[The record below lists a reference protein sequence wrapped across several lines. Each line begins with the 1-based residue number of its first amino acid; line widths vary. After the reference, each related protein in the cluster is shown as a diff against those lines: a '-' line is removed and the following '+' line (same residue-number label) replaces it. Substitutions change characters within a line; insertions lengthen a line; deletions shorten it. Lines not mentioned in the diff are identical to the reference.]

1 MTFSTVLVANRG
13 EIAVRVLRSAR
24 DAGLRTV
31 AVYSD
36 ADSFAPH
43 VRAADVA
50 MRIGPPPAALSY
62 LSIPALLD
70 AARRAGADAVHPGYG
85 FLSERAEFAR
95 ACQQAGLVF
104 IGPPPEVIEKMG
116 RKDLARRIAVS
127 AGVPVV
133 PAVEEDEARSRD
145 DAALATRAAAE
156 VGFPLLVKAA
166 SGGGGKGMRIAGD
179 AAGLPAAIE
188 AARREAASAFGDDTL
203 LFERYVE
210 RGRHVEVQVLAD
222 CHGNVVHLFE
232 RDCSVQRRH
241 QKVIE
246 EAPAPTIS
254 AALRD
259 GLTGAAVRLARAV
272 GYVNAGTVEFLVCG
286 EDFYFLEMNTRLQ
299 VEHPVTELVTGQD
312 LVTLQLAVAAGRR
325 LPFGQEEL
333 RLSGH
338 AIEARVYAEDADGG
352 FLPQAGRAAVVRWPG
367 RARVDGAL
375 EPGGEVGTWY
385 DPMLAKIIARG
396 PTREAARG
404 ALVAAL
410 DDTAILGLTTN
421 TGFLRRLA
429 ASQQFRDAAIDTAWL
444 DRNPGSF
451 PPPPPDRALLAAA
464 WALATKAQAP
474 ARRSE
479 SDPFAQP
486 DSWRLSGPPAPSPV
500 ALRHGSDQY
509 LMTVDV
515 AGGTVRDGTT
525 VGGTTANSAADADG
539 ERAWQV
545 RPVDAADSHDGASEG
560 GAGRRLL
567 LEVDGI
573 VMSAVI
579 LTGRHGVRVATG
591 GQEFVFTLPDAFG
604 AGSGP
609 ALASDGSVAAP
620 MPGTVLMVRAEKGQ
634 AVAAGEV
641 LGVLEAMKMELPLAA
656 PLAGVVGEV
665 AVAAGDKVALGQ
677 RMFAIV
683 PPVQVPPVQ
692 VPAAPDQSSQEQE

>member
-1 MTFSTVLVANRG
+1 MTTPMTFSTVLVANRG

-36 ADSFAPH
+36 ADSAAPH

-50 MRIGPPPAALSY
+50 VRIGPAPAAQSY

-70 AARRAGADAVHPGYG
+70 AARRTGADAVHPGYG
-85 FLSERAEFAR
+85 FLSERAAFAR

-104 IGPPPEVIEKMG
+104 IGPPADVIEKMG
-116 RKDLARRIAVS
+116 RKDLARRIAAD

-133 PAVEEDEARSRD
+133 PASESGEARSRD
-145 DAALATRAAAE
+145 DAALASRAAAD

-166 SGGGGKGMRIAGD
+166 SGGGGKGMRIVRD
-179 AAGLPAAIE
+179 AASLPAAIE

-222 CHGNVVHLFE
+222 SHGNVVHLFE

-254 AALRD
+254 PALRD

-272 GYVNAGTVEFLVCG
+272 GYVNAGTVEFLVSG

-338 AIEARVYAEDADGG
+338 AIEARVYAEDAGSG
-352 FLPQAGRAAVVRWPG
+352 FLPQAGRASVVRWPG
-367 RARVDGAL
+367 RARVDSAL

-385 DPMLAKIIARG
+385 DPMLAKIVVHG

-404 ALVAAL
+404 ALMAAL

-429 ASQQFRDAAIDTAWL
+429 ASEQFRDAAIDTAWL

-451 PPPPPDRALLAAA
+451 PPPPPDLALLAAA
-464 WALATKAQAP
+464 WTLATPTTRQNVN
-474 ARRSE
+474 
-479 SDPFAQP
+479 PFGTT
-486 DSWRLSGPPAPSPV
+486 DGWRVSGPAAPV
-500 ALRHGSDQY
+500 LVELRHAGEDH
-509 LMTVDV
+509 LLTVDV
-515 AGGTVRDGTT
+515 AGGAVRGAVAGD
-525 VGGTTANSAADADG
+525 
-539 ERAWQV
+539 ERAWRV
-545 RPVDAADSHDGASEG
+545 RPVDGGPGEDGAGEG
-560 GAGRRLL
+560 GAGWRLL

-573 VMSAVI
+573 VTSAVVQA
-579 LTGRHGVRVATG
+579 GPHEVRVASE
-591 GQEFVFTLPDAFG
+591 GQEFRFTLPDAFG
-604 AGSGP
+604 AASGP
-609 ALASDGSVAAP
+609 ALASDGTVTAP

-656 PLAGVVGEV
+656 PLDGVVGEV
-665 AVAAGDKVALGQ
+665 AVAVGDKVALGQ

-683 PPVQVPPVQ
+683 PAAEVA
-692 VPAAPDQSSQEQE
+692 PATGQSPQEQE